1 MKQVC
6 AIVFVLLLICGTASA
21 ERNFGTWSTSG
32 PGTNMLNGPWLE
44 TYGSGGP
51 GSPGT
56 LATGGV
62 LMAIADDCVPWVTG
76 QFGQWRVGSFVC
88 DGLSGG
94 TGTSGDPYL
103 TYYSGGDMDLRTGE
117 STLWGDGLHIDG

>member
-1 MKQVC
+1 MRKLL
-6 AIVFVLLLICGTASA
+6 VLMFALLIVCGPANA
-21 ERNFGTWSTSG
+21 DRYYGTWSSDDA
-32 PGTNMLNGPWLE
+32 NMNNGPWLE

-76 QFGQWRVGSFVC
+76 QFGQWRIGSFVC